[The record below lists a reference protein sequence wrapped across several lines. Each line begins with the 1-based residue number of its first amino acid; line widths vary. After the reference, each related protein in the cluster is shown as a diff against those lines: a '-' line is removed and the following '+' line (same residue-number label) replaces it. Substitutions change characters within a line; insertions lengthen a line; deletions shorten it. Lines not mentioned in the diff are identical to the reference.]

1 MRVPRIYCAQA
12 LGEDAEVTL
21 TEDAGHHVRDVL
33 RLKPGAELILFNGE
47 GGEIEA
53 SLQAAKPAAKVL
65 TGRLR
70 EPRVESPLT
79 VRLVQGLS
87 RGERMDF
94 TIQKAV
100 ELGVAG
106 IVPVAVERSVMR
118 LDAARAK
125 RKRERWRKIAIAAAE
140 QSGRTRVPAIAA
152 PTPLREWLAQFE
164 RGESALLLDPAA
176 KVTVTDLPAPNS
188 PVTIL
193 IGPEGGLSETERAIA
208 NKAGF
213 MGVRLGPRIL
223 RTETAALVCISLLQ
237 ARFGDL

>member
-1 MRVPRIYCAQA
+1 MRVPRIYCAQP
-12 LGEDAEVTL
+12 LGED
-21 TEDAGHHVRDVL
+21 TEIELAGDAGHHVRDVL
-33 RLKPGAELILFNGE
+33 RLKPGAGLILFNGE
-47 GGEIEA
+47 RGEIDGT
-53 SLQAAKPAAKVL
+53 LQAAKPAAKVL

-79 VRLVQGLS
+79 VRLVQGIS

-106 IVPVAVERSVMR
+106 IVPVATDRSVVR

-125 RKRERWRKIAIAAAE
+125 RKHERWQKIAITAAE

-152 PTPLREWLAQFE
+152 PAPLRNWLAQLE

-176 KVTVTDLPAPNS
+176 KATVADLPAPDG

-193 IGPEGGLSETERAIA
+193 IGSEGGLSTRERNIA
-208 NKAGF
+208 NQAGF